1 MRVVFMGS
9 PPFALPV
16 LERLLASD
24 VHETC
29 ALVTPPDRPRGRGRS
44 VIRSELAL
52 MADAA
57 GVPVI
62 QPNSTK
68 DPEFLQSLAAFE
80 PDVLAVASY
89 GEILRTDVLELAPH
103 GALNV
108 HGSLL
113 PRWRGASPIQAAI
126 LAGDAESGVSIQR
139 MVLALDAGDVLLERR
154 TPIGPQE
161 TSGELFERLAESGAC
176 ALIDALDALADGS
189 AQFQPQDQ
197 TAVTICRKLSKQ
209 DGVLDWSDPAEALA
223 RRVRAM
229 TPWPGAR
236 TSLPDG
242 RALVVLEARVHTGES
257 GAPGSLLEG
266 PGLRIATGDGA
277 LELIRIKPAGK
288 GAMDA
293 AAFQNGAQLQTGT
306 LFGAQ
311 G

>member
-1 MRVVFMGS
+1 MGS

-16 LERLLASD
+16 FERLLASD
-24 VHETC
+24 THETC

-44 VIRSELAL
+44 VVRSELAL

-62 QPNSTK
+62 QPSTTK
-68 DPEFLQSLAAFE
+68 DPEFLQSLAAFA

-126 LAGDAESGVSIQR
+126 LAGDLETGVSIQR

-154 TPIGPQE
+154 TPIGTQE
-161 TSGELFERLAESGAC
+161 TSGELFERLAESGAS
-176 ALIDALDALADGS
+176 ALIDALDALADGT
-189 AQFQPQDQ
+189 AKFQPQD
-197 TAVTICRKLSKQ
+197 TDAITVCRKLKKQ
-209 DGVLDWSDPAEALA
+209 DGALDWSEPAEALA

-242 RALVVLEARVHTGES
+242 RALVVLEARVHSDAS
-257 GAPGSLLEG
+257 GTPGTLLEG
-266 PGLRIATGDGA
+266 SGLLIATGDGA
-277 LELIRIKPAGK
+277 LELLKVKPAGK

-293 AAFQNGAQLQTGT
+293 AAFQNGAKLQIGA
-306 LFGAQ
+306 LFGTQA
-311 G
+311 

>member
-1 MRVVFMGS
+1 MGS

-16 LERLLASD
+16 FERLLASD
-24 VHETC
+24 AHETC
-29 ALVTPPDRPRGRGRS
+29 ALVTPPDRPRGRGRNL
-44 VIRSELAL
+44 VRSELAL

-62 QPNSTK
+62 QPATTK
-68 DPEFLQSLAAFE
+68 HPEFLQSLAAFT

-126 LAGDAESGVSIQR
+126 LAGDQETGVSIQR

-154 TPIGPQE
+154 TPIGPEE
-161 TSGELFERLAESGAC
+161 TSGELFERLAESGAG
-176 ALIDALDALADGS
+176 ALIDALDALAAGT
-189 AQFQPQDQ
+189 AEFQPQDPDAI
-197 TAVTICRKLSKQ
+197 TVCRKLKKQ
-209 DGVLDWSDPAEALA
+209 DGALDWSESAEALA

-242 RALVVLEARVHTGES
+242 RALVVLKARVHAERS
-257 GAPGSLLEG
+257 GAQGTLLAGSGLL
-266 PGLRIATGDGA
+266 IAAGDGA
-277 LELIRIKPAGK
+277 LELIKVKPAGK

-293 AAFQNGAQLQTGT
+293 AAFQNGAQLQTGA
-306 LFGAQ
+306 LFGAEA
-311 G
+311 